1 MEIGGSNQRIAADT
15 KLFYMKLLTT
25 PQRNGKAKTVREVSS
40 EYPVTPKSLYE
51 WHKDYQLLGD
61 AAFVETPR
69 KVSASKSSDLELQ
82 EEIFRIALLNPLLSA
97 YEIIEVLRPAHKRIT
112 APTVQKILKI
122 RNLNTLKLRTI
133 GTEYEYVKKHL
144 PISKQ
149 TLDYL
154 IKKNPYLDLLQI
166 NAQIA
171 GSLFYLKC
179 LDLTKLYGP
188 KTGYLL
194 VAVDTKSLTT
204 FSQVWDGKYLD
215 VPVTFVKDLSE
226 IFGKKDKENTFES
239 DDSEVFRDLKKS
251 QPMNQINWLDSGK
264 HYFSPARFEIAISD
278 LVKHIQTK
286 FLKIYKFT
294 SAGKLQSELEKFL
307 LMHRISDGPDGYPT
321 FGQPPHHLTKY
332 NIY

>member
-25 PQRNGKAKTVREVSS
+25 PQRDGKAKSVREVSS

-51 WHKDYQLLGD
+51 WYKDYQIQGD
-61 AAFVETPR
+61 AAFEETPR
-69 KVSASKSSDLELQ
+69 KVSTSKSSDLELQ
-82 EEIFRIALLNPLLSA
+82 EEIYKFARLNPLLSSK
-97 YEIIEVLRPAHKRIT
+97 EIIKVLSAAHKRIT
-112 APTVQKILKI
+112 VPTVQKILKI
-122 RNLNTLKLRTI
+122 RNLNTLKLRRI
-133 GTEYEYVKKHL
+133 ATEHEYVKKHL

-166 NAQIA
+166 NTQIA

-179 LDLTKLYGP
+179 LDLTKLFGP

-215 VPVTFVKDLSE
+215 VPVSFVKDLSK
-226 IFGKKDKENTFES
+226 IFVKKDKENLFET
-239 DDSEVFRDLKKS
+239 DDSEVFSDLKKS
-251 QPMNQINWLDSGK
+251 QSMHQINWLDSGK
-264 HYFSPARFEIAISD
+264 YYFSPDRFEVALSEV
-278 LVKHIQTK
+278 LKLIQTN
-286 FLKIYKFT
+286 FLKTYTFSSVEKLHEDLEEFLFT
-294 SAGKLQSELEKFL
+294 
-307 LMHRISDGPDGYPT
+307 HRTTDGPAGYPT
-321 FGQPPHHLTKY
+321 FGQAPYLLTKKP
-332 NIY
+332 